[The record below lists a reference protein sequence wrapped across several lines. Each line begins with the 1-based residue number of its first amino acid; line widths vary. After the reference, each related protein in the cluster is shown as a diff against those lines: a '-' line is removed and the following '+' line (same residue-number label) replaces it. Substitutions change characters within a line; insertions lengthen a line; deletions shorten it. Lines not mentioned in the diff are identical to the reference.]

1 MVGETEVRGKR
12 KRVRCHDGDLE
23 WRSQSSGR
31 ECETE
36 KAEVDRMLGKSV
48 GEGMSIRWMKG
59 AAEWC
64 RMRRADVW
72 GGQGGAV
79 GWRVEQEVHS
89 A

>member
-1 MVGETEVRGKR
+1 M
-12 KRVRCHDGDLE
+12 
-23 WRSQSSGR
+23 
-31 ECETE
+31 
-36 KAEVDRMLGKSV
+36 DRMLGKSV